1 MYIAQQLP
9 SVSRPTKELKGFTK
23 VELQPGET
31 KTITIA
37 ALTRYATS
45 FWDEG
50 RNMWISEKGKYMVI
64 VSNSSACD
72 AKQQVVQCEFE
83 IKKTTGWKGL

>member
-1 MYIAQQLP
+1 M
-9 SVSRPTKELKGFTK
+9 KGFTK

-31 KTITIA
+31 KTITIT

-50 RNMWISEKGKYMVI
+50 RNMWISEKDKYMVI

-72 AKQQVVQCEFE
+72 AKHQVVQSEFE
-83 IKKTTGWKGL
+83 IKKTTWWKGL